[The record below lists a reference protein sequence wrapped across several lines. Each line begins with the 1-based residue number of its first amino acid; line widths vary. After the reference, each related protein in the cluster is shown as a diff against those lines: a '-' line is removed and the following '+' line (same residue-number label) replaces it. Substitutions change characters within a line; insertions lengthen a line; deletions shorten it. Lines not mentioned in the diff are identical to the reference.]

1 MTALGWLIVRKRR
14 KLRYPVLLFTKIG
27 NKKLGVEDSRAGEFK
42 NKEAFFRLWDYGNE
56 WCIKL
61 KDGRKILGASLSDLH
76 DIDGKKGF
84 LVYRKADD
92 PKIVVPLSAGEIE
105 NEKAILSIAPADYR
119 DASSDIIAGAIKETE
134 SGWEKYG
141 QLAVTGGII
150 ILGFLVILMIIQYA
164 NHQVDK
170 AGEILKQTARAI
182 AEASARPS
190 PVAP

>member
-1 MTALGWLIVRKRR
+1 M
-14 KLRYPVLLFTKIG
+14 
-27 NKKLGVEDSRAGEFK
+27 
-42 NKEAFFRLWDYGNE
+42 
-56 WCIKL
+56 
-61 KDGRKILGASLSDLH
+61 
-76 DIDGKKGF
+76 
-84 LVYRKADD
+84 VYRKADD

-170 AGEILKQTARAI
+170 AGEILKQTAQAI